1 MSPKVELH
9 HSSGVARPQSIT
21 DNCNTLRDKL
31 RDTCEH
37 RAGITKDMRGTD
49 ANRCIEWATTL
60 RRVSDFENNL
70 IGNSILQRCSLSEGN
85 RVRIEVNAN
94 SVDVRVS
101 ESKTSQKA
109 ASPAT

>member
-1 MSPKVELH
+1 
-9 HSSGVARPQSIT
+9 
-21 DNCNTLRDKL
+21 LRDKQ
-31 RDTCEH
+31 RNTCEH
-37 RAGITKDMRGTD
+37 RTCITEDVRGTD
-49 ANRCIEWATTL
+49 ANGRVEWATTL
-60 RRVSDFENNL
+60 RSVSDFENNL

-85 RVRIEVNAN
+85 RVQIEVNAN